1 MSWSLLPIVPPK
13 IPVVRVRLPRH
24 IRYLPAYFS
33 LLGLFG
39 SDLDSEI
46 NLPCQV
52 LEARWLADVLPIG

>member
-1 MSWSLLPIVPPK
+1 MSWSLLPSVPPE
-13 IPVVRVRLPRH
+13 IPVARDPR